1 MTPEMST
8 YTEAERLELRA
19 HVRVAGEI
27 TGSYWP
33 MRRFIHHNPLHGLE
47 DLPFYEA
54 IQRANQFLRGR
65 GYLLNE
71 VYRAYY
77 RQGSISPRHVEA
89 VLRPLAQ
96 EGSLTWGTRTISHL
110 DVLRAY
116 LLQGIGIPA
125 QESSEAWLA
134 QSSESERL
142 LITTLAAD
150 LGNVVRH
157 QSGEAGA
164 RAWVDEELAGLGR
177 FETLMGW
184 CDQTLGTEL
193 TDLINGELS
202 KWCAAFLDEGQA
214 AWSMPHRDA
223 TFYGAWKRLAQE
235 EPNGFRWG
243 VPGWKRK
250 VAALPERPED
260 ALLES
265 LRLLGIPRA
274 SWQDYFAL
282 HLGALVGW
290 SGFIQWRSEQQGY
303 AWQEAYPASLVK
315 YLAIRLFYERELVAV
330 HCRRA
335 LGIDG
340 AFPAMR
346 DFMHW
351 HPLAYVLRRERVAG
365 RLPGPYARDVDRLTL
380 TRGTSAAEEWDT
392 LAQRYLRETAHAV
405 RQAAGVRAAWRLI
418 RLAHALELDS
428 SLLRTV
434 PPTELGRALDW
445 LRMFPEEQ
453 HGQCWLRAF
462 EASWQDRF
470 VGQLLPNL
478 RNGVALAGRQ
488 ASAGAPQETSRPRP
502 QAQAV
507 LCIDV
512 RSEVYRRHLET
523 IGNYETFGF
532 AGFFICFIR
541 YRSFGAQ
548 HDTDQYPVIMK
559 ARNMVR
565 EIPRSYQER
574 TLDRHRAGTRILH
587 GLHVLLHDL
596 KEHVITPYVMV
607 ESLGWFY
614 TLPFFGKTLAP
625 VWFQRGAARLRR
637 LVAPPVATTLTVDK
651 LTKDEAEEMVAGE
664 QRAAIRHA
672 LRSRLGLPAASITA
686 ELVEALRLRALN
698 GDGAAEPAIGTP
710 IRVPGLSA
718 EEEEAFVLDL
728 RRVHRVDRRW
738 AAAEKERITRT
749 GFTLEEQVFT
759 VETALRMMGLT
770 TGFSR
775 FVVLFGHGSTSD
787 NNPFESALDCGAC
800 GGNQGAPN
808 ARLLAAMAN
817 RPRVRERLAQNGI
830 AIPPD
835 TQFVAAQ
842 IDTTTDEVE
851 FFDLEDVPP
860 THRKDLTRVV
870 ADLREAGRLTS
881 LERCHRFPDA
891 SATLREQHAVR
902 AVRRRSADW
911 SQVRPEWGLSRNAA
925 FIIARRALTQGVDL
939 EGRVFLHSYD
949 YLEDPAGKLLEV
961 LLTAP
966 QVVAQWINM
975 EHYFSTV
982 HNDVYG
988 AGSKVYHNVVGRVG
1002 VMFGTQSDL
1011 RIGLPWQTVMDG
1023 EQPYHQPMRLLTIV
1037 EAPRARVEALIQ
1049 RHDILKRVYHNEWV
1063 HLMVLEREER
1073 TLYRYRPAGGW
1084 LGIDTDGA
1092 CSNRQQ
1098 GVTPWQ
1104 A

>member
-1 MTPEMST
+1 MTGLAPDMST

-33 MRRFIHHNPLHGLE
+33 MRTFIHHNPLHGLE
-47 DLPFYEA
+47 QLPFHDA
-54 IQRANQFLRGR
+54 VQRANQLLRGR
-65 GYLLNE
+65 GYLANE
-71 VYRAYY
+71 TYRAYFG
-77 RQGSISPRHVEA
+77 QGTISPRHVEA

-96 EGSLTWGTRTISHL
+96 DGSVTWGAKKISHV
-110 DVLRAY
+110 DVLRAHF
-116 LLQGIGIPA
+116 LHGLGLPA
-125 QESSEAWLA
+125 QECPETLLA
-134 QSSESERL
+134 QSSEPERV
-142 LITTLAAD
+142 LITILAAALRD
-150 LGNVVRH
+150 AIRH
-157 QSGEAGA
+157 TSAEAGA
-164 RAWVDEELAGLGR
+164 RARVDEELAGLGR
-177 FETLMGW
+177 ITTLAGW
-184 CDQTLGTEL
+184 CDQTLDTQL

-214 AWSMPHRDA
+214 AWPMPHRDA
-223 TFYGAWKRLAQE
+223 TFYGTWKTLAQM

-243 VPGWKRK
+243 ISDWQRK

-265 LRLLGIPRA
+265 LRLLGIPREI
-274 SWQDYFAL
+274 WQDYFAL

-290 SGFIQWRSEQQGY
+290 SGFIRWRSEQQGY
-303 AWQEAYPASLVK
+303 AWQETYPVSLVK
-315 YLAIRLFYERELVAV
+315 YLAIRLFYERELVALQ
-330 HCRRA
+330 CRRA

-340 AFPAMR
+340 AFPAIR
-346 DFMHW
+346 DYMHW
-351 HPLAYVLRRERVAG
+351 HPLAYVLRRERVVG
-365 RLPGPYARDVDRLTL
+365 RLPDPYARDVARLAL
-380 TRGTSAAEEWDT
+380 TPGASADEWDT
-392 LAQRYLRETAHAV
+392 LAQRYLRKTADTA
-405 RQAAGVRAAWRLI
+405 RQAAGVLAAWQLV
-418 RLAHALELDS
+418 RLAHALEIDPAV
-428 SLLRTV
+428 LRTV
-434 PPTELGRALDW
+434 PPTELRRVLEW
-445 LRMFPEEQ
+445 LRMFPEAQ
-453 HGQCWLRAF
+453 HGLYWLRAS
-462 EASWQDRF
+462 EATWQDRV
-470 VGQLLPNL
+470 VGQLLPNV
-478 RNGVALAGRQ
+478 RNGAALAGPRTSDD
-488 ASAGAPQETSRPRP
+488 ASQEPSTPRP

-507 LCIDV
+507 FCIDV
-512 RSEVYRRHLET
+512 RSEVFRRHLET

-532 AGFFICFIR
+532 AGFFICFVR

-559 ARNMVR
+559 ARNLIR

-574 TLDRHRAGTRILH
+574 ALDRHRVGTRIIR
-587 GLHVLLHDL
+587 GLHALLHDL

-614 TLPFFGKTLAP
+614 AVPFFGKTVAP
-625 VWFQRGAARLRR
+625 LWFQRGADWLKR
-637 LVAPPVATTLTVDK
+637 LVAPPVSTTLTVDK
-651 LTKDEAEEMVAGE
+651 LTKEEAEEMVAGE

-672 LRSRLGLPAASITA
+672 LRSRLGLPVGSITA

-698 GDGAAEPAIGTP
+698 GDGATEPAIGAP
-710 IRVPGLSA
+710 LRVPGLSA

-749 GFTLEEQVFT
+749 GFTLDEQVFT

-787 NNPFESALDCGAC
+787 NNPYESALDCGAC

-817 RPRVRERLAQNGI
+817 RPRVRERLAKNGI

-860 THRKDLTRVV
+860 THRKDLTRIV
-870 ADLREAGRLTS
+870 ADLQEASRLTS
-881 LERCHRFPDA
+881 LERCRRFPDA
-891 SATLREQHAVR
+891 SAALFEQRAVR

-925 FIIARRALTQGVDL
+925 FIIARRALTQGLDL

-966 QVVAQWINM
+966 QVVTQWINM

-982 HNDVYG
+982 DNDVYG

-1023 EQPYHQPMRLLTIV
+1023 EQPYHEPMRLLTIV
-1037 EAPRARVEALIQ
+1037 EAPRARVEGLIQ
-1049 RHDILKRVYHNEWV
+1049 RHDVLKRFYHHEWV

-1073 TLYRYRPAGGW
+1073 RLYRYRPAGGW
-1084 LGIDTDGA
+1084 QDIDTDGA
-1092 CSNRQQ
+1092 LVN
-1098 GVTPWQ
+1098 
-1104 A
+1104 